1 MGERQ
6 STASKVK
13 VEQLAADH
21 EQLVGE
27 EMQRVLDQLTP
38 IIDQYR
44 KAFFTS
50 TGKKVV
56 PEKLSQRAREQVNK
70 TYTAA
75 VEMVANAVVGAM
87 ERAELML
94 HVSELLTEHLDDE
107 AKAAAERELYMED
120 LPELLG
126 TRIYSVLGR
135 EFATVLQEGPVTIGD
150 EYTVPE
156 AMDQLNT
163 LPSVVRGAVIK
174 RFVELGLLDY
184 SETEDAETQIVFGKN
199 KHAADRLRNG
209 AVETARLVHKIVY
222 SDVKPREFT
231 SLDDVLTTYN
241 AHDEASSVN
250 RVELESATTRAKIL
264 PINELRIGHQDAKHG
279 LELVRETI
287 DLLATLTEEERPNV
301 ILVTNLIQGDF
312 KHLQSGR
319 RAALAEGVNTN
330 DQQFRVANLL
340 LEELRATGIPVVL
353 SLGRDD
359 HRIAKDY
366 TVDVMGELRGIAK
379 SGGKENF
386 IPYYQ
391 LNKIE
396 EDAQFQKHRKFQ
408 LEYAMPL
415 CYLLGR
421 SLRTADEVEADTNG
435 ELNTSEYL
443 ALYAHIKHG
452 EPLPP
457 ELGIDPALLVGLG
470 EWRDGVCVVDDVDL
484 VVSTEESE
492 TEIWYRHSVSGFTP
506 ETLLQNHMD
515 SVLGALGAMGTN
527 DVRLPNAI
535 MTGGSQEAVYATRSN
550 SGAISLP
557 GLTDPGQAMGRK
569 GQHTAVQ
576 GDPTR
581 RMNLLRKRPSSPAIS
596 MYEQW
601 DTGEIALSYINR
613 DLMERADSLPR
624 MAVIELCDFQIGSP
638 TARPDYQIKYLSY
651 ILELAKNMPIAIQFA
666 GDIIHGNIYPG
677 FGDESQAIGLIKIES
692 QKQMV
697 SGMLKRAFWNVPDS
711 LLNSVV
717 DVLVQQG
724 NHDEIQKKR
733 TPNNHDNNIDYIIK
747 DFEGILDKEPSQQSR
762 VRHNSIFR
770 TGTGVPVPT
779 WMGRSEYGA
788 YDILTA
794 HYHVNRG
801 MKGNSGGLP
810 VYHPYARAVG
820 LGNEERANILMGA
833 HWHNPQSAVLGN
845 KLVVV
850 GGAMAEQS
858 QFEDMLGYSAALSGT
873 IVFIGGSKPP
883 KVLSVTPEALDHHGV
898 KHGWF
903 TPENLSD
910 QGFHDDQG
918 FDVRKHGPYSPDYLP
933 KSGLQKALLALG
945 REASQLTM
953 FEAPMQGENVYDTN
967 GNPVTINS
975 QTRRAMAVAAEK
987 GLTTLSV

>member
-1 MGERQ
+1 MTERQ
-6 STASKVK
+6 KATVAAG
-13 VEQLAADH
+13 EQLSSGS
-21 EQLVGE
+21 EKLVSA
-27 EMQRVLDQLTP
+27 EMQAVLDQLAP
-38 IIDQYR
+38 IIDTHNGLFVT
-44 KAFFTS
+44 AG
-50 TGKKVV
+50 GKPIVS
-56 PEKLSQRAREQVNK
+56 EKLSQRSRKRAHNLYI
-70 TYTAA
+70 TA
-75 VEMVANAVVGAM
+75 VETVANAPLDTM

-94 HVSELLTEHLDDE
+94 RVAEFLTGHLGE
-107 AKAAAERELYMED
+107 EEKEAAARDLYMED
-120 LPELLG
+120 LPDLLG
-126 TRIYSVLGR
+126 TRLYSVLGR
-135 EFATVLQEGPVTIGD
+135 EFAAALQDGPIALD
-150 EYTVPE
+150 ENYGVSD
-156 AMDQLNT
+156 ALAKLSD
-163 LPSVVRGAVIK
+163 LPPAVRQAVIK

-184 SETEDAETQIVFGKN
+184 KETEEDGTQLIFGAN
-199 KHAADRLRNG
+199 KHAAERLRAG

-222 SDVKPREFT
+222 STVPTRKIT
-231 SLDDVLTTYN
+231 SLDDVAAVYD
-241 AHDEASSVN
+241 AHDETSAVS
-250 RVELESATTRAKIL
+250 RVELQSETARAKIL

-279 LELVRETI
+279 LELVRDTVA
-287 DLLATLTEEERPNV
+287 LLDTLTEEERPNV

-319 RAALAEGVNTN
+319 RAALAEGINTN
-330 DQQFRVANLL
+330 DQQFRVAKLL
-340 LEELRATGIPVVL
+340 LDELRATGIPVVL

-366 TVDVMGELRGIAK
+366 TVDVMNELRGIAK
-379 SGGKENF
+379 NGGKENF

-396 EDAQFQKHRKFQ
+396 EDAQFQQHRKFQ

-421 SLRTADEVEADTNG
+421 SLRTAAEVEADTNG
-435 ELNTSEYL
+435 ELTTSEYL
-443 ALYAHIKHG
+443 ALYAHVKHG

-457 ELGIDPALLVGLG
+457 ELGIDPELLVGLG
-470 EWRDGVCVVDDVDL
+470 EWREGVCVVDDVDL

-527 DVRLPNAI
+527 GVQLPNAI
-535 MTGGSQEAVYATRSN
+535 MTGGSQEAVYATRSGA
-550 SGAISLP
+550 GAISLP
-557 GLTDPGQAMGRK
+557 GLTDPSQAMGRK

-601 DTGEIALSYINR
+601 DTGEIALSYINK

-651 ILELAKNMPIAIQFA
+651 ILELAKHMPIAIQFA

-677 FGDESQAIGLIKIES
+677 FADESQAIGLIKIQS

-697 SGMLKRAFWNVPDS
+697 TSMLRGAFWNVPDS

-733 TPNNHDNNIDYIIK
+733 TPNNNDTNIDYIVK
-747 DFEGILDKEPSQQSR
+747 DFEGILDKDKPGELSR
-762 VRHNSIFR
+762 VRHNAIFR

-820 LGNEERANILMGA
+820 LGHEERGNILMGA
-833 HWHNPQSAVLGN
+833 HWHNPQSAILGN

-858 QFEDMLGYSAALSGT
+858 QFEDMLGYSAALAGT
-873 IVFIGGSKPP
+873 VVFLGGSKPP
-883 KVLSVTPEALDHHGV
+883 KVVSVTPEALDHHGV
-898 KHGWF
+898 RNGWF
-903 TPENLSD
+903 TPENLAD
-910 QGFHDDQG
+910 HGFHDDAG
-918 FDVRKHGPYSPDYLP
+918 FDPRKHGPYSPDYLP
-933 KSGLQKALLALG
+933 KSGLQKALRQLA
-945 REASQLTM
+945 RQASQLTD
-953 FEAPMQGENVYDTN
+953 FEAPVQGENEYDEEGKPIKLN
-967 GNPVTINS
+967 I
-975 QTRRAMAVAAEK
+975 QTQRILAVAAEK
-987 GLTTLSV
+987 AITFK

>member
-1 MGERQ
+1 MAERQ
-6 STASKVK
+6 KSSGVA
-13 VEQLAADH
+13 VEQLAASQ
-21 EQLVGE
+21 EQVVSEG
-27 EMQRVLDQLTP
+27 MQQILDQLAP
-38 IIDQYR
+38 IIDKHREAFVTPSGR
-44 KAFFTS
+44 K
-50 TGKKVV
+50 VE
-56 PEKLSQRAREQVNK
+56 PEKLSQRARKQANN
-70 TYTAA
+70 TYIAA
-75 VEMVANAVVGAM
+75 VEIVSNAAVDPV

-94 HVSELLTEHLDDE
+94 HVSELLTEHLDDD
-107 AKAAAERELYMED
+107 AKAAAERELYMEE

-126 TRIYSVLGR
+126 TRIYAVLGR
-135 EFATVLQEGPVTIGD
+135 EFADVLQDGPITLDDGFN
-150 EYTVPE
+150 VPE
-156 AMDQLNT
+156 AMEKLSS
-163 LPSVVRGAVIK
+163 LPSVVRGAVVK

-184 SETEDAETQIVFGKN
+184 AENDGETQLIFGKN
-199 KHAADRLRNG
+199 KHAAERLKNG

-222 SDVKPREFT
+222 SAVPKHEIT
-231 SLDDVLTTYN
+231 SLDDVDGVYKS
-241 AHDEASSVN
+241 HDESSAVS
-250 RVELESATTRAKIL
+250 RVEIKSDTTRAKIL
-264 PINELRIGHQDAKHG
+264 PINELRIGHQDARHG
-279 LELVRETI
+279 LQLVRDTI
-287 DLLATLTEEERPNV
+287 ELLDTLTDEERPNV

-330 DQQFRVANLL
+330 DQQFAVAKLL
-340 LEELRATGIPVVL
+340 LDELRATGIPVVL

-379 SGGKENF
+379 DGGKENF
-386 IPYYQ
+386 VPYYQ

-396 EDAQFQKHRKFQ
+396 EDAQFQKHKKFQ
-408 LEYAMPL
+408 LEYVLPL
-415 CYLLGR
+415 CYALGR
-421 SLRTADEVEADTNG
+421 SLRTAAEVEVDTNG
-435 ELNTSEYL
+435 ALNTSEYL
-443 ALYAHIKHG
+443 SLYAYVKHG

-457 ELGIDPALLVGLG
+457 ELGIDPELLVGLG
-470 EWRDGVCVVDDVDL
+470 EWQNGTCVVDDVDL

-492 TEIWYRHSVSGFTP
+492 TEIWYRHSISGFTP

-527 DVRLPNAI
+527 GVRLPDAI
-535 MTGGSQEAVYATRSN
+535 MTGGSQEAVYATRSGA
-550 SGAISLP
+550 GAISLP
-557 GLTDPGQAMGRK
+557 GLTNPGQAMGRK

-581 RMNLLRKRPSSPAIS
+581 RMNLLRRRPSSPAIS
-596 MYEQW
+596 TYEKW
-601 DTGEIALSYINR
+601 DTGEIALSYVNK

-651 ILELAKNMPIAIQFA
+651 ILELAKHMPIAIQFA

-677 FGDESQAIGLIKIES
+677 FADESQAIGLIKIQS

-697 SGMLKRAFWNVPDS
+697 TSMLKGAFWEVPDS
-711 LLNSVV
+711 LLDSVV

-733 TPNNHDNNIDYIIK
+733 TPNNNDTNIDYIVK
-747 DFEGILDKEPSQQSR
+747 DFESILDKDKPGELSR
-762 VRHNSIFR
+762 VRHNAIFR

-820 LGNEERANILMGA
+820 LGHEERANILMGA
-833 HWHNPQSAVLGN
+833 HWHNPQSAILGD

-858 QFEDMLGYSAALSGT
+858 QFEDMLGYSAALAGT
-873 IVFIGGSKPP
+873 IVLIGGSKPP
-883 KVLSVTPEALDHHGV
+883 KVVSVTPEALDHHGV
-898 KHGWF
+898 RHGWF
-903 TPENLSD
+903 TPENLAEN
-910 QGFHDDQG
+910 GFHDDAG
-918 FDVRKHGPYSPDYLP
+918 FDVQKHGPYSPDYLP
-933 KSGLQKALLALG
+933 KSALQKALRHLA
-945 REASQLTM
+945 RRASQLTD
-953 FEAPMQGENVYDTN
+953 FEAPVQGENVYEN
-967 GNPVTINS
+967 GKPVRVNA
-975 QTRRAMAVAAEK
+975 QTQRILAAAAQK
-987 GLTTLSV
+987 ATSLQS